1 MLQSGVNSDKGKLS
15 DFCTTIHFPFFQ
27 SFFKLNS
34 LCDLA
39 CFKAYQ
45 GIWQL
50 KKNCYTLK
58 MNKLLTILK
67 KKSNMICS

>member
-50 KKNCYTLK
+50 NI
-58 MNKLLTILK
+58 NLTFSMYRILAILK
-67 KKSNMICS
+67 KISNMIYS